1 MEELYDTYARL
12 YDIIYFKEEQY
23 QREVDFLTKIKSG
36 DSLNILDLCGGTGS
50 HANLLVNKGHHVVVV
65 DRSQSMLKIAGRK
78 NPMIQTVHEDIFKY
92 KTNEKFDLV
101 TCMYGAIHYTESI
114 TLLKKLIGNISK
126 ILNKNGKV
134 IFDLRYTKNLP
145 ENNQLDSNNGYW
157 NRKFFKIGKGVK
169 NSDVY
174 VVTAF
179 NREEHFMDVHNLY
192 HCDPFFFQS
201 LFLEAGFK
209 KVDLF
214 ENYSL
219 QKSFDVMSKSD
230 IAVLVAQAE

>member
-12 YDIIYFKEEQY
+12 YDIIYYKEEQY
-23 QREVDFLTKIKSG
+23 QREVDFLINVKPD
-36 DSLNILDLCGGTGS
+36 DSLKILDLCGGTGS
-50 HANLLVNKGHHVVVV
+50 HANLLVKKGHQVVVV
-65 DRSQSMLKIAGRK
+65 DRSLPMLEIARK
-78 NPMIQTVHEDIFKY
+78 KNSSIKTINEDICKY
-92 KTNEKFDLV
+92 KTKEKFDLI

-114 TLLKKLIGNISK
+114 SQLKKLIQNSLK
-126 ILNKNGKV
+126 MLKKNGKV
-134 IFDLRYTKNLP
+134 IFDLRYFKNLP
-145 ENNQLDSNNGYW
+145 ENNQLDYNNGYW

-169 NSDVY
+169 SSDIY

-179 NREEHFMDVHNLY
+179 NCEEHFMDVHNLY
-192 HCDPFFFQS
+192 HCDPFFFHA

-219 QKSFDVMSKSD
+219 QKSFDEMSKSD